1 MGSRQLVY
9 ALETAVLHQILRSAS
24 SGKGWLLSGNR
35 QRALGDHGR
44 PWEDH
49 QGSPW
54 EGVAGV
60 TYGTKEGRNVVK
72 EG

>member
-1 MGSRQLVY
+1 MAAFRKQARG
-9 ALETAVLHQILRSAS
+9 T
-24 SGKGWLLSGNR
+24 
-35 QRALGDHGR
+35 GR

-49 QGSPW
+49 LGSPW

-72 EG
+72 EE